1 MRKAT
6 RRIVISMFMFFAMV
20 MGLAGCAEKQQNSEI
35 VEEQRENIVIWSYYE
50 TKAQQ
55 DGLDWLVENF
65 NISQNKYTASWE
77 YVPMTDFT
85 KKLAMAYTEEDLP
98 DIALLDNPNMMD
110 CIQMGMCE
118 DITDFL
124 TELNV
129 TNIYYPATV
138 EAVTYENRMYGLPA
152 VCNNLALIYNKQMLA
167 EAGVEPPQ
175 TWDELMEA
183 AKVLTNDTTKG
194 FLLSAKEG
202 EQGAFQ
208 LLPWILS
215 ADEPTDNIGGSG
227 TIKAFSYL
235 NDMMEAGYLTKN
247 CVNLSQTDV
256 ATAFINGETAIM
268 ENGPWILDMLEN
280 SDIDYGICRL
290 PKDEK
295 SVTIVGGEDFAVMK
309 GKNLEGAK
317 AFFRFYD
324 SNEVMAGFCKK
335 TCVIP
340 TKYGVSETDNKNMDI
355 FRAQMSTAVVRSSIP
370 HWNNMSDRIPDA
382 FYKMVSGEKNP
393 QEAAEYLKV
402 D

>member
-1 MRKAT
+1 MRKST
-6 RRIVISMFMFFAMV
+6 RHIVIAMFMIFTML
-20 MGLAGCAEKQQNSEI
+20 MGLAGCTASQQNSET

-50 TKAQQ
+50 TQAQQ

-124 TELNV
+124 QELDIEN
-129 TNIYYPATV
+129 NYYSATV
-138 EAVTYENRMYGLPA
+138 ATVSYENRLYGLPA
-152 VCNNLALIYNKQMLA
+152 VCNNLALIYNKQML
-167 EAGVEPPQ
+167 EFAGIEPPQ

-183 AKVLTNDTTKG
+183 AKALTNDTTKG

-208 LLPWILS
+208 LLPWIL
-215 ADEPTDNIGGSG
+215 AAGEQTDALGGSG
-227 TIKAFSYL
+227 TTKAFGYL

-256 ATAFINGETAIM
+256 ATAFIHKEAAIM
-268 ENGPWILDMLEN
+268 ENGPWVLDMLNN
-280 SDIDYGICRL
+280 SGIDYGICRL
-290 PKDEK
+290 PADEK

-317 AFFRFYD
+317 AFFRYYD
-324 SNEVMAGFCKK
+324 SNEVMGKFCEK
-335 TCVIP
+335 TCVLP
-340 TKYGVSETDNKNMDI
+340 TKYGMTSFGNENMDI
-355 FRAQMSTAVVRSSIP
+355 FKAQMEDAVVRSSIP